1 MEIKVIPSKSGIGNV
16 KPVHSDLPK
25 MNSFIA
31 VVGSRGSGK
40 SNFVKNLL
48 MRKDMYKGKFHK
60 DSIFI
65 FSPSLDLNGDYD
77 EIPSKYKF
85 STFSNDLLYLIIQK
99 QKEAI
104 EIYGKKRVRPI
115 LLILDDIID
124 TGLLDP
130 RGAIEL
136 LAVRGRHLMITVI
149 IVSQSYKRISRTMR
163 LQLNAL
169 YFFRSNNI
177 GEIDRVVEE
186 LVPKKN
192 REKMLLAIKYI
203 FTKPYSFITVDFD
216 TTDMRRRFREGLSK
230 LIDFKSMKLPDSDPE
245 DL

>member
-1 MEIKVIPSKSGIGNV
+1 MDIKVIPSKSGIGNV
-16 KPVHSDLPK
+16 KAVHEDLPK

-60 DSIFI
+60 NSIFI

-77 EIPSKYKF
+77 DINTPYKF

-104 EIYGKKRVRPI
+104 EIYGKKRVRP
-115 LLILDDIID
+115 LLLLLDDVID

-136 LAVRGRHLMITVI
+136 LAVRGRHLSITVI

-192 REKMLLAIKYI
+192 REKMLVAIKKI
-203 FTKPYSFITVDFD
+203 FEKPYAFITVDFD
-216 TTDMRRRFREGLSK
+216 TTNMTRRFREGLSK
-230 LIDFKSMKLPDSDPE
+230 PIDLKAIDLTDSE
-245 DL
+245 AL

>member
-1 MEIKVIPSKSGIGNV
+1 MEIKVIPSKNGIGNT
-16 KPVHSDLPK
+16 KPVHEDLPK

-77 EIPSKYKF
+77 DIPTKYKF

-99 QKEAI
+99 QKEVI
-104 EIYGKKRVRPI
+104 EMYGKKRVRPI
-115 LLILDDIID
+115 LMVLDDIID

-149 IVSQSYKRISRTMR
+149 IVSQSFKRISRTMR

-192 REKMLLAIKYI
+192 QQRMLMAIKNI
-203 FTKPYSFITVDFD
+203 FETPYAFITVDFD
-216 TTDMRRRFREGLSK
+216 TTNMSRRFRKGLSEP
-230 LIDFKSMKLPDSDPE
+230 IDLKNVVMPENDSI
-245 DL
+245 